1 MQLEFISVEDAKAA
15 TLDKQRKLVEAF
27 NKASADI
34 DEAIIRQEAVCRA
47 ADTCL
52 ERRRN
57 ASLQRDPKFIEWLSK
72 HHQMC
77 LGKLDWIHE
86 LRYKLEL
93 HYNDIRNLNAQPV
106 ICTVRCGDTQD
117 YTDCAK
123 KVIGQISLHNATA
136 TNPRQIIDPVEGM
149 CIDVI
154 IGDTDEVHRFTYT
167 EDNAWNNVKYIEK
180 DDYLI
185 ETGNWANGLTRLLSR
200 F

>member
-1 MQLEFISVEDAKAA
+1 MQLEFIYVEDAKAA
-15 TLDKQRKLVEAF
+15 TLDKQRKLVAAF

-34 DEAIIRQEAVCRA
+34 DSAIVRQEAVCRA
-47 ADTCL
+47 AGTCL

-57 ASLQRDPKFIEWLSK
+57 ASLQRDPRFIERLSK

-77 LGKLDWIHE
+77 LGKLDWLHE

-93 HYNDIRNLNAQPV
+93 HYSAIQDLIMQSV
-106 ICTVRCGDTQD
+106 ICTVHCGDTQD

-123 KVIGQISLHNATA
+123 EVITQLHEHNAKA
-136 TNPRQIIDPVEGM
+136 TNPHQIIDPEDGI

-154 IGDTDEVHRFTYT
+154 VGDTDAVHRFVYT
-167 EDNAWNNVKYIEK
+167 KDNAWNNVKYIEK

-185 ETGNWANGLTRLLSR
+185 ETGNWTKLLVDML
-200 F
+200 